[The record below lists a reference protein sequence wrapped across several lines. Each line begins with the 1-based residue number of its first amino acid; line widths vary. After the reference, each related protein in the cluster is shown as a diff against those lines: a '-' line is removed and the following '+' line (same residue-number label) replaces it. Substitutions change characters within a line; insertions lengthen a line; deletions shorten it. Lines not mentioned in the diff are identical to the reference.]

1 MHDFAWG
8 ANPCTNPRVS
18 VTGVYTRLPR
28 AAADPSTWFGSR
40 TALPRAAR
48 SIGGGASSV
57 GDTASPSMGRHLTR
71 ILSVGDAG
79 PEWSRRY
86 RCEWGEVV
94 GGRVRR
100 LREAYGLSLARMVG
114 TFQRPDGGH
123 YSPGV
128 PVAARARVGES
139 SAVGLHRARG
149 ALRCRAGPFSRPG
162 RRGDG
167 NQRGRGHASAPSAA
181 AAHRTG
187 RGNRTS
193 RARGGLSVGSAAIQ
207 HPHGLALT
215 PRDLARRH
223 PLDGPGHAGVI
234 PQRGAPSRGQSRAI
248 NAVVGRLAR
257 HRELVEG
264 AVALDDQ
271 LVVGGKAIDPEQHML
286 DLGRIQVYAADD
298 EHVVAPAA
306 HGTHPGERSATGA
319 GLVRKRG
326 DVAGAVAQQG

>member
-123 YSPGV
+123 YSPGFLSRLERGWASPPLWV
-128 PVAARARVGES
+128 YIVLAERFDVA
-139 SAVGLHRARG
+139 
-149 ALRCRAGPFSRPG
+149 PG
-162 RRGDG
+162 RLLGPDDVAMEISEAEVTLLRLLRRLRIEPDE
-167 NQRGRGHASAPSAA
+167 AI
-181 AAHRTG
+181 
-187 RGNRTS
+187 
-193 RARGGLSVGSAAIQ
+193 AR
-207 HPHGLALT
+207 
-215 PRDLARRH
+215 
-223 PLDGPGHAGVI
+223 
-234 PQRGAPSRGQSRAI
+234 
-248 NAVVGRLAR
+248 
-257 HRELVEG
+257 
-264 AVALDDQ
+264 
-271 LVVGGKAIDPEQHML
+271 
-286 DLGRIQVYAADD
+286 
-298 EHVVAPAA
+298 
-306 HGTHPGERSATGA
+306 
-319 GLVRKRG
+319 LVRA
-326 DVAGAVAQQG
+326 AG